1 VRSPDRTVGEYMHF
15 CWRGAPTPNNVPI
28 TGLIAENPTSVIAIG
43 LDRVDAYDSSEMT
56 GVQPVASFRL

>member
-1 VRSPDRTVGEYMHF
+1 MHF

-56 GVQPVASFRL
+56 GVQPVASLRL